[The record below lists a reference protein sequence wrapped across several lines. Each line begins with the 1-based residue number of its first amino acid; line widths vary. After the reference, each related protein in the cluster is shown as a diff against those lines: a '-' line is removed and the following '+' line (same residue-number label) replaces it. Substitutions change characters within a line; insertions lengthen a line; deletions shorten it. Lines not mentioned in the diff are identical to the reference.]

1 MTGLVRKPVLPSPV
15 RQVRSLKRTQ
25 AAVLMIHPTELAV
38 RRPDVR
44 RILRCLLRLTVQ
56 TVPTAASTPV
66 IILVIQTV
74 RQAPQHQTPEVAAA
88 QPVTDVTPKPV
99 IILIN
104 PAAHRAVPIPQVLVP
119 AALTRFPT
127 VAAELADVVNL
138 VVIATLRTGVPFT
151 RHVMAT
157 AVLTEL
163 SNLVTHVAAAQDVL
177 PAGAEVIA
185 VVDQAALQ
193 VPEEEEYGLN
203 RQIIFGATVQN
214 HLSVRQIN
222 PIRLFRLFMNGVTA
236 AEAFMNMTAEWLAV
250 IKAVPV
256 MQLWLNAVPTLLPPV
271 LQNQTDI

>member
-1 MTGLVRKPVLPSPV
+1 M
-15 RQVRSLKRTQ
+15 
-25 AAVLMIHPTELAV
+25 
-38 RRPDVR
+38 
-44 RILRCLLRLTVQ
+44 
-56 TVPTAASTPV
+56 
-66 IILVIQTV
+66 
-74 RQAPQHQTPEVAAA
+74 
-88 QPVTDVTPKPV
+88 
-99 IILIN
+99 N
-104 PAAHRAVPIPQVLVP
+104 PAARRAVPIPQVLVP
-119 AALTRFPT
+119 VALTRFPT

-163 SNLVTHVAAAQDVL
+163 SNLVTRVAEDQDAAAREEA
-177 PAGAEVIA
+177 PAGAVTA
-185 VVDQAALQ
+185 AADQAALQ

-203 RQIIFGATVQN
+203 RQIIFGATIQN

-256 MQLWLNAVPTLLPPV
+256 MQLWLNAVPTLYHGNVSV
-271 LQNQTDI
+271 LGRHVIDLAITNIQLAA

>member
-1 MTGLVRKPVLPSPV
+1 M
-15 RQVRSLKRTQ
+15 
-25 AAVLMIHPTELAV
+25 
-38 RRPDVR
+38 
-44 RILRCLLRLTVQ
+44 
-56 TVPTAASTPV
+56 
-66 IILVIQTV
+66 
-74 RQAPQHQTPEVAAA
+74 
-88 QPVTDVTPKPV
+88 
-99 IILIN
+99 N
-104 PAAHRAVPIPQVLVP
+104 PAAHRAVPIPQALVP

-163 SNLVTHVAAAQDVL
+163 SNLVTHVAVAPVAP

-203 RQIIFGATVQN
+203 RQIIFGAIIQN

-222 PIRLFRLFMNGVTA
+222 PIRLFRLFMNGAIVV
-236 AEAFMNMTAEWLAV
+236 AEYMNMTAEWLAV
-250 IKAVPV
+250 TKAVLV
-256 MQLWLNAVPTLLPPV
+256 MQPWLNAVPTLLPMV
-271 LQNQTDI
+271 LQNQTDIWVAHVPVPD

>member
-1 MTGLVRKPVLPSPV
+1 MD
-15 RQVRSLKRTQ
+15 
-25 AAVLMIHPTELAV
+25 AATSH
-38 RRPDVR
+38 
-44 RILRCLLRLTVQ
+44 
-56 TVPTAASTPV
+56 V
-66 IILVIQTV
+66 II
-74 RQAPQHQTPEVAAA
+74 
-88 QPVTDVTPKPV
+88 
-99 IILIN
+99 IN
-104 PAAHRAVPIPQVLVP
+104 PAARRAVPIPQALVP
-119 AALTRFPT
+119 AALIRFPT

-138 VVIATLRTGVPFT
+138 VAVRLLIIGAPFT

-163 SNLVTHVAAAQDVL
+163 SNLVTHVAVAPVAP

-203 RQIIFGATVQN
+203 RQIIFGAIIQN

>member
-1 MTGLVRKPVLPSPV
+1 M
-15 RQVRSLKRTQ
+15 
-25 AAVLMIHPTELAV
+25 
-38 RRPDVR
+38 
-44 RILRCLLRLTVQ
+44 
-56 TVPTAASTPV
+56 
-66 IILVIQTV
+66 
-74 RQAPQHQTPEVAAA
+74 
-88 QPVTDVTPKPV
+88 
-99 IILIN
+99 N
-104 PAAHRAVPIPQVLVP
+104 PAARRAVPIPQVLVP
-119 AALTRFPT
+119 VALTRFPT

-163 SNLVTHVAAAQDVL
+163 SNLVTRVAEDQDAAAREEA
-177 PAGAEVIA
+177 PAGAVTA
-185 VVDQAALQ
+185 AADQAALQ

-203 RQIIFGATVQN
+203 RQIIFGATIQKQ
-214 HLSVRQIN
+214 LSVRQIN